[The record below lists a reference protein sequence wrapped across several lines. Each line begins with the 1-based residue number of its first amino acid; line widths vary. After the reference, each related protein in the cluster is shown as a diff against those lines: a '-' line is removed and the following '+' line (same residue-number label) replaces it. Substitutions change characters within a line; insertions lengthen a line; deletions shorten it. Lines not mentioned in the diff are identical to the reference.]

1 MEEIG
6 NFCTNKVFNISIYVY
21 EFIEDENKYRLLYN
35 FNSDDN
41 FLSYCMILN
50 HKYLESG
57 AEHFNLL
64 KINNNFDHNIL
75 NSIDDKAKFK
85 LIDIDKNN
93 NHNIE
98 PKN

>member
-1 MEEIG
+1 MEI
-6 NFCTNKVFNISIYVY
+6 FAANKVFKISIYVY
-21 EFIEDENKYRLLYN
+21 EFIEDENKYRFLYN
-35 FNSDDN
+35 VNSEDN

-50 HKYLESG
+50 HKLLESG

-85 LIDIDKNN
+85 LLDLNKNIIMNPN
-93 NHNIE
+93 N
-98 PKN
+98 